1 MAERMRVLSI
11 DGGGIRGII
20 PALVLAEIE
29 RRTDRRVHELFDMI
43 AGTSTG
49 GIIALAM
56 TVPGTDG
63 QARWR
68 ASELA
73 ELYHDKGGDIF
84 TASVWQK
91 IRSAG
96 GVLDEKYPAD
106 GLEAELERHF
116 GDARLRD
123 ALTPV
128 LVTAY
133 ELERRKPFFFRSAR
147 AADDPAYDYPMRV
160 AARATS
166 AAPTVFEPALAVN
179 EADGQRYALVDG
191 GVFAN
196 NPSMCAYAELL
207 ATELAADVLMLSLGT
222 GQLTRPIHYEQAR
235 DWGLL
240 QWARPALDV
249 VFDGV
254 SDTTEFE
261 LEQLLGPTRH
271 IRLQTELDH
280 GASDNLDDASP
291 ENIAKLEAKAQ
302 QLIAEND
309 AELDRACG
317 ELTR

>member
-29 RRTDRRVHELFDMI
+29 RRTDRRVAQLFDFI

-56 TVPGTDG
+56 TVPEPGG
-63 QARWR
+63 GSRWK
-68 ASELA
+68 AEELA
-73 ELYHDKGGDIF
+73 ELYRTKGGEIF
-84 TASVWQK
+84 STSLWQK

-96 GVLDEKYPAD
+96 GLIDEKYPAD

-116 GDARLRD
+116 GEARLRD
-123 ALTPV
+123 ALKPV

-133 ELERRKPFFFRSAR
+133 ELERRKPFFFRSGR
-147 AADDPAYDYPMRV
+147 AIGDSTYDYPMRA

-166 AAPTVFEPALAVN
+166 AAPTVFEPELVVN
-179 EADGQRYALVDG
+179 DASGERYALIDG

-207 ATELAADVLMLSLGT
+207 ATDLAADVFMLSLGT
-222 GQLTRPIHYEQAR
+222 GQLTRRIRYEDAR
-235 DWGLL
+235 DWGLA

-261 LEQLLGPTRH
+261 LEQLLGAERH
-271 IRLQTELDH
+271 VRLQTELDQ
-280 GASDNLDDASP
+280 GASDDLDDASP
-291 ENIAKLEAKAQ
+291 DNVGRLEAKAK
-302 QLIAEND
+302 QLIAD
-309 AELDRACG
+309 SSAELDRVCA

>member
-20 PALVLAEIE
+20 PALVLDEME
-29 RRTDRRVHELFDMI
+29 RRTGRSVAQLFDFI

-56 TVPGTDG
+56 TVPDAAGG
-63 QARWR
+63 SRWT
-68 ASELA
+68 AGELA
-73 ELYHDKGGDIF
+73 DLYRTRGTAIF

-96 GVLDEKYPAD
+96 GVLDEKYPAA

-123 ALTPV
+123 ALLPV

-147 AADDPAYDYPMRV
+147 AVTDPAYDYAMRD

-166 AAPTVFEPALAVN
+166 AAPTVFEPELVVN
-179 EADGQRYALVDG
+179 EVSGERYALIDG

-207 ATELAADVLMLSLGT
+207 ANDLAADVLMISLGT
-222 GQLTRPIHYEQAR
+222 GQLTRVIRYEDAR

-240 QWARPALDV
+240 HWARPALDI

-254 SDTTEFE
+254 SDTIDYE
-261 LEQLLGPTRH
+261 LDQLLGPNH
-271 IRLQTELDH
+271 IRLQTQLDE
-280 GASDNLDDASP
+280 GASDDLDDASP
-291 ENIAKLEAKAQ
+291 DNITRLEHKARE
-302 QLIAEND
+302 LITEHD
-309 AELDRACG
+309 ADLDRVCG
-317 ELTR
+317 ELVR